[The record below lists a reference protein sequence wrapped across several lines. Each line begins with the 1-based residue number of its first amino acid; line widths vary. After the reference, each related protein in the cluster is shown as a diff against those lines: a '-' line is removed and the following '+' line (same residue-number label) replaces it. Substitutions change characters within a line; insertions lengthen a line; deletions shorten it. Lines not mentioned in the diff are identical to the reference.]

1 MRSTRIRLLG
11 LALLFVAVGATGS
24 DPAHADTAGG
34 RFGLGG
40 MVGKPTGLSA
50 QVRLGGPLLGS
61 ALDAAVGLELL
72 DNNHLYAHLDYVVF
86 ALTLVQGDAVVMPA
100 YFGGGLF
107 VRDATA
113 GFGARLVGGLQ
124 IDLRHTHLGFF
135 AEIAVRMSLVNQFDA
150 ALGGSIGLRYYF

>member
-1 MRSTRIRLLG
+1 MRPHRLAVLG
-11 LALLFVAVGATGS
+11 FALLLLVAARS
-24 DPAHADTAGG
+24 DPARADTAGG
-34 RFGLGG
+34 RFGIGA

-86 ALTLVQGDAVVMPA
+86 ALALIEGDSVWMPA
-100 YFGGGLF
+100 YFGAGLF

-124 IDLRHTHLGFF
+124 IDLRHTHVGFF
-135 AEIAVRMSLVNQFDA
+135 AEIAARVSLVDQFDG
-150 ALGGSIGLRYYF
+150 ALGGSIGIRYYF